1 MGGRAK
7 KSKSS
12 KPSHV
17 ASNSFAS
24 AALINGASV
33 VLLVGLMT
41 LSLVVFDPFGVVGTN
56 NQLSVLRGIR
66 DTLRERTILLAE
78 SIIPNHDDA
87 FVTNDASDGG
97 EGLPWAPHVG
107 SDETPF
113 AASSYADDGSN
124 AGAHD
129 GDFEDADAWYR
140 ELRALNVMYQMNPHD
155 LLEVAKEKVAVA
167 QEASTDKQLEALGMP
182 PPRIFNDDDY
192 LMTPQERKFR
202 YDTFAADLNDTAT
215 LYELEFN
222 DIRDR
227 LRALGRDPRQ
237 SKRLE
242 RMRAQLATAR
252 RAMSRARAT
261 MADVR
266 EGGARMLGSVCPGG
280 CDSEGGTCFNA
291 TCVCKPYF
299 SGEDCGQLNISIPS
313 AYPTLAEMV
322 VNWVWDNNFDQFKV
336 SEWERE
342 GRRSTAGRGGVEW
355 GDPHRCGFPTDE
367 KGRERVGKRWIS
379 SSDTCVRPPSFPFLP
394 FPSFPSFPFL
404 PFPSPPFLSFPSLPF
419 LPLLSFPFLSYSTV
433 ASTRGPHHPG
443 HQAPP
448 RARRR
453 HQRRLSQRRGEIR
466 RPAQRH
472 GGDARAGGA

>member
-56 NQLSVLRGIR
+56 NELSVLRGIR
-66 DTLRERTILLAE
+66 DTLRQRTILLAE

-87 FVTNDASDGG
+87 LVTNDASDGG

-129 GDFEDADAWYR
+129 GEFEDADAWYR

-167 QEASTDKQLEALGMP
+167 QEASTDKHLEALGMP
-182 PPRIFNDDDY
+182 PPRIYMRNDDAY
-192 LMTPQERKFR
+192 LMTPQERKLR

-215 LYELEFN
+215 LYEWQIS
-222 DIRDR
+222 DVGDR

-242 RMRAQLATAR
+242 RIRARLATAR
-252 RAMSRARAT
+252 RTMSRAGAA

-266 EGGARMLGSVCPGG
+266 AGGARMLDSVCPHG
-280 CDSEGGTCFNA
+280 CDVEGGTCFNA

-299 SGEDCGQLNISIPS
+299 SGEDCGSLDISIPP
-313 AYPTLAEMV
+313 AYPTLAETV
-322 VNWVWDNNFDQFKV
+322 ANWVWDNNFDQFKV

-342 GRRSTAGRGGVEW
+342 RGKEEEAKQGGRGW
-355 GDPHRCGFPTDE
+355 PKSAKNRPTA
-367 KGRERVGKRWIS
+367 
-379 SSDTCVRPPSFPFLP
+379 
-394 FPSFPSFPFL
+394 
-404 PFPSPPFLSFPSLPF
+404 
-419 LPLLSFPFLSYSTV
+419 V
-433 ASTRGPHHPG
+433 AS
-443 HQAPP
+443 
-448 RARRR
+448 
-453 HQRRLSQRRGEIR
+453 
-466 RPAQRH
+466 RPMRKRESEREND
-472 GGDARAGGA
+472 G